1 MIKQLS
7 LFSSSPAT
15 QPLYEWPKGRRVQT
29 TLGPGTVIGEGT
41 YLVGISLDALHGAT
55 VVLEGHRLK
64 ASEDDDTED
73 PDQMEFDDLD
83 EDEDDEEELDE
94 EDEDDLWVE
103 DNDEDEAD
111 EVAEDDVLYGDITEW
126 DDADDDEDE
135 EDEDDE

>member
-7 LFSSSPAT
+7 LFPSSPTT

-41 YLVGISLDALHGAT
+41 YLVGISLDALRGAT
-55 VVLEGHRLK
+55 VVFEGHRLK
-64 ASEDDDTED
+64 ASDDDDTED

-83 EDEDDEEELDE
+83 EDDEEELDE
-94 EDEDDLWVE
+94 EDEDDPWDE
-103 DNDEDEAD
+103 DDDEDEAD
-111 EVAEDDVLYGDITEW
+111 EALEDDVLYGDITEW
-126 DDADDDEDE
+126 DDADDDADE